1 MKKTLAFFLIVVLL
15 LSAVGLTFA
24 ETGETQEP
32 KIEKPVRIKVVDE
45 TGAAVTGAQLQLSDA
60 EGHVFEACNLDHAEQ
75 TFFLKEG
82 TYSIESI
89 AVPAAY
95 YADETEPVQISVEL
109 TPEETVTDYIGTV
122 TYDHD
127 HPEICNR
134 ANHVGLELYTVGP
147 EHTVAYCINHGL
159 KNPTADS
166 RYKMLVATPEVLFT
180 YALNK
185 SDDITAEEL
194 YKHVMG
200 IMYGGYD
207 YARNLGFDDAVSRY
221 LTYMAL
227 KKYTDPKKFT
237 TYNDEGVFVNGD
249 GTGTPLGSIINH
261 AKQER
266 HALPEGFVEAYQTIV
281 EMTEYP
287 SDYILYLYYPDNF
300 NGDNAFQCL
309 LSVKQVETKTVT
321 VAVQNAAPFEITV
334 KWDDAQNTSFR
345 PTPAALQLK
354 LKLLAD
360 NRDVTRKY
368 HDNIQVTDNGDGT
381 YTVRVGSLPR
391 RNANLKEIS
400 YKLRFNSVPGYKSD
414 KTYAKNGE
422 TVVYKVNP
430 LLNKPQPG
438 GHR

>member
-1 MKKTLAFFLIVVLL
+1 MKKTLTFFLIIVLL
-15 LSAVGLTFA
+15 ISAVGLTFA

-32 KIEKPVRIKVVDE
+32 KIEKPVRIEVKDE
-45 TGAAVTGAQLQLSDA
+45 TGAAVSGAQLQLTDA
-60 EGHVFEACNLDHAEQ
+60 EGNVLKAWNSDDAEQ
-75 TFFLKEG
+75 MLFLKEG
-82 TYSIESI
+82 SYALGSV
-89 AVPAAY
+89 AVPEGY
-95 YADETEPVQISVEL
+95 VDVTEPTQISVEL
-109 TPEETVTDYIGTV
+109 TAEEAVTDYVGTV

-127 HPEICNR
+127 HPAICNR

-147 EHTVAYCINHGL
+147 DQTVAYCINHGL

-166 RYKMLVATPEVLFT
+166 RYKMLVATPEVLFA

-185 SDDITAEEL
+185 SDDITPEEL

-207 YARNLGFDDAVSRY
+207 YARNQGFDDAVARY
-221 LTYMAL
+221 MTYMAL

-266 HALPEGFVEAYQTIV
+266 HALPEGFVETYQTIV
-281 EMTEYP
+281 NMTECP
-287 SDYILYLYYPDNF
+287 EDYILYLYYPDNF

-309 LSVKQVETKTVT
+309 LSVKQVETKNVTMTVRT
-321 VAVQNAAPFEITV
+321 AAPFEITL
-334 KWDDAQNTSFR
+334 KWEDAENPQFR
-345 PTPAALQLK
+345 PSPEVLMLK

-360 NRDVTRKY
+360 NRNVTKKY
-368 HDNIQVTDNGDGT
+368 FDNIQITDNGDGT
-381 YTVRVGSLPR
+381 YTLLIRALPK

-400 YKLRFNSVPGYKSD
+400 YKLRFNSLQGYSSNKI
-414 KTYAKNGE
+414 YAKNGE
-422 TVVYKVNP
+422 TVVFK
-430 LLNKPQPG
+430 LNTALGKPKPG
-438 GHR
+438 FHR